1 MRYMRSSILLL
12 ISIIFVN
19 NLAACSNS
27 QTSSTPTTSPTIANT
42 TENTSPPAPKIDSSA
57 PKKPENHGNPNQG
70 GQVIEVDA
78 YHLELL
84 MVKEESNI
92 HLDFFLQT
100 GDTHEAI
107 PDAKVTAQ
115 VQFPDGSQKSYNL
128 TYDASNKHY
137 ATNLPTNA
145 SGEYKIVV
153 LSDIEGKKVNGRF
166 NFKL

>member
-1 MRYMRSSILLL
+1 MRSPKLLL
-12 ISIIFVN
+12 IVIIFVN
-19 NLAACSNS
+19 ILAACNNS
-27 QTSSTPTTSPTIANT
+27 PTSTSPTTSPNAVTT
-42 TENTSPPAPKIDSSA
+42 TEPSPQTVAKTDPKTE
-57 PKKPENHGNPNQG
+57 KKIENHGKPNQG
-70 GQVIEVDA
+70 GQVVEAGA

-84 MVKEESNI
+84 MVKEENNI

-115 VQFPDGSQKSYNL
+115 VKFPDGSQKSYDL
-128 TYDASNKHY
+128 AYDAPNKHY

-145 SGEYKIVV
+145 SGEYKIAV
-153 LSDIEGKKVNGRF
+153 LTDIKGEKVNGRF